1 MKNLYTEITI
11 DENFITTV
19 GNNIIDTFY
28 NGNFTQGVKDL
39 IEIGA
44 SPRDFGNYIQEETEE
59 MGYESMYDFAGGH
72 FNYDFWISLG
82 ESYYTIARES

>member
-1 MKNLYTEITI
+1 MKNLYTEIK
-11 DENFITTV
+11 EEGYEYTTV
-19 GNNIIDTFY
+19 GNDIIDTFY
-28 NGNFTQGVKDL
+28 NGNFNQGVRDL
-39 IEIGA
+39 IEIGV
-44 SPRDFGNYIQEETEE
+44 SPREFGNYIQEETEE